1 MKKLSILTFIIF
13 LFQICSFAQTKN
25 DDVTKDLNKQSF
37 EEFGVSKDSIKKNLK
52 ILETDKPKT
61 GSSAA
66 DLNSG
71 SELLKL
77 KNKKDSSVIT
87 NKEALK
93 EKVENNDADLF
104 STTPVIKGQTNKT
117 DNKINYNSST
127 TETAT
132 KQKTTVVEQKKVVEQ
147 KIDKVEKPVIKK
159 VEQPIKV
166 EKKIEPTI
174 NDKGTIKDFS
184 FDTQPIIKQNGKT
197 VAVEKAKVA
206 EITAPKEYKEKQPN
220 EMNKKELEE
229 YNWKKNYN
237 DYQREADSIRYKN
250 KMWLD
255 SVLAT
260 MKTDAPIFI
269 DPNDY
274 IEIYV
279 SGGGLNGGVNPKEYD
294 RTTILTTG
302 VIQREYKPKMQDMI
316 RVEKKITRAELL
328 TLAQYIVDMG
338 FFKYDEY
345 YECADDD
352 IACEQRMNQYPTPIP
367 LTVVVAVGV
376 RRNTVNVDFYNPKID
391 KNWVNYPANLEKIL
405 DAIFSVVDK

>member
-1 MKKLSILTFIIF
+1 
-13 LFQICSFAQTKN
+13 
-25 DDVTKDLNKQSF
+25 
-37 EEFGVSKDSIKKNLK
+37 
-52 ILETDKPKT
+52 
-61 GSSAA
+61 
-66 DLNSG
+66 
-71 SELLKL
+71 
-77 KNKKDSSVIT
+77 
-87 NKEALK
+87 
-93 EKVENNDADLF
+93 
-104 STTPVIKGQTNKT
+104 QTNKKENT
-117 DNKINYNSST
+117 LNYNYPGAEKKST
-127 TETAT
+127 VVTKEEKIEKTEVVPKNTEKIVPKVAP
-132 KQKTTVVEQKKVVEQ
+132 KKTTTT
-147 KIDKVEKPVIKK
+147 KK
-159 VEQPIKV
+159 VEQTVVKE
-166 EKKIEPTI
+166 EKKIEPII
-174 NDKGTIKDFS
+174 NDGGSIKDFS
-184 FDTQPIIKQNGKT
+184 FNTQPIVKKNGKT
-197 VAVEKAKVA
+197 VAVEQAPVA
-206 EITAPKEYKEKQPN
+206 EITAPKEYKEKQPS
-220 EMNKKELEE
+220 EMSKKELED

-255 SVLAT
+255 SVLAS
-260 MKTDAPIFI
+260 MKNDAPIFI

-279 SGGGLNGGVNPKEYD
+279 SGGGLNGGVNPKEFD

-302 VIQREYKPKMQDMI
+302 IIQREYKPKMQAMI
-316 RVEKKITRAELL
+316 REEKKISRAELL

-338 FFKYDEY
+338 FFKFDEY